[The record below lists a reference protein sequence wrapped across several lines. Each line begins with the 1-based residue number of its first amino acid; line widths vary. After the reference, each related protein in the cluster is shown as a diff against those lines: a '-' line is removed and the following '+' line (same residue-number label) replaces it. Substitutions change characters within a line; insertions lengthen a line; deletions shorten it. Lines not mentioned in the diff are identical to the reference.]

1 MRLESFHLACLEVRI
16 VRPIRLSLVLTGL
29 LAVLALAACDPAG
42 GGGAPLPPRPTPTLV
57 PLPSPSPAA
66 GSAGPDLALSA
77 RNAAGQPVE
86 RIVDGNAVTLVA
98 TRREPVGADLS
109 IDFALQ
115 GSAARALGSCVI
127 PANGREC
134 GLPLRADGWA
144 WEDQQLVGLRSVSAI
159 ARAGAPGVM
168 TTFAVTPKPIIL
180 VHGLNSDERSWIN
193 WIKPGG
199 YLEAAGVP
207 GYAVD
212 DGQFGT
218 RRMNTGIPSEPK
230 TPTFSI
236 AQNAQVVAEYVE
248 AVRQNTGAERVDL
261 VAHSLGGLIS
271 RYYVQNLM
279 PVVEAPGLAPV
290 PVANQ
295 LFMAGTPN
303 GGTPCGR
310 IPAAIGLF
318 SPATTQITPEY
329 LTQVFNPTV
338 RDRRGVPFFA
348 IAGDAVQEK
357 VAIRC
362 TELPTD
368 RYVSVRSVLQ
378 GVTVSPDRISGIH
391 SDLNNREDSFARI
404 FASLARSP
412 EQYPIE
418 MDPATTPAAEPE
430 QAQSTLVQA
439 GTLTAGETVSVT
451 LTIDQARSASF
462 MLLAPGSEV
471 SMTIKTVAGRIL
483 TEETPLTNPNVTFE
497 RTTDENGMVSLGYGV
512 IEPRAGA
519 WEIGLN
525 AKKTPPGGGPF
536 AVLATMDTDLGLSAE
551 VAPAAPRV
559 GQAVALRA
567 RLDAPQPP
575 ARVAAQARIIGP
587 AGETSVLPLARAT
600 DGVSFAE
607 TWTPA
612 ANGEYTIVIEVT
624 GADAAGNLFE
634 RLSVLGASVRE

>member
-1 MRLESFHLACLEVRI
+1 MRSTRFALL
-16 VRPIRLSLVLTGL
+16 LTGL
-29 LAVLALAACDPAG
+29 LAALLLSACNPAG
-42 GGGAPLPPRPTPTLV
+42 GAGSGPLPTRPPATLV
-57 PLPSPSPAA
+57 PLPTAAPSAEAASPQLTLTLL
-66 GSAGPDLALSA
+66 D
-77 RNAAGQPVE
+77 AAGQPVE
-86 RIVDGNAVTLVA
+86 RTVDGNALRLTATLQEPA
-98 TRREPVGADLS
+98 KADTRINFS
-109 IDFALQ
+109 LQ
-115 GSAARALGSCVI
+115 GSRVAELGSCVI
-127 PANGREC
+127 PANDNSC
-134 GLPLRADGWA
+134 GLAVRADGWA
-144 WEDQQLVGLRSVSAI
+144 WEAQRLVGLRSAAAI
-159 ARAGAPGVM
+159 AEGGAPGIV
-168 TTFAVTPKPIIL
+168 TTFAVTAKPIIL

-199 YLEAAGVP
+199 YLDTRGLA

-218 RRMNTGIPSEPK
+218 RRMNTGIPSQPT

-236 AQNAQVVAEYVE
+236 AQNAEVVAEYVE
-248 AVRQNTGAERVDL
+248 AVRKNTGAERVDL

-279 PVVEAPGLAPV
+279 PLVEAPGLPPV

-378 GVTVSPDRISGIH
+378 GVPVSPDRIKGIH
-391 SDLNNREDSFARI
+391 SDLNNREDSFERI

-412 EQYPIE
+412 ELYPIV
-418 MDPATTPAAEPE
+418 MDPATTPLSVPE

-439 GTLTAGETVSVT
+439 GTLTAGQTVSVT

-483 TEETPLTNPNVTFE
+483 TEETPKTNPNVTFE
-497 RTTDENGMVSLGYGV
+497 RALDENGMVSLGYGV
-512 IEPRAGA
+512 VEPRAGA
-519 WEIGLN
+519 WEIGLT
-525 AKKTPPGGGPF
+525 AKKTPSGGGPF
-536 AVLATMDTDLGLSAE
+536 AVLATMDTDLAMTAEISPGAPQVGASATITSRLT
-551 VAPAAPRV
+551 AAQPPQ
-559 GQAVALRA
+559 QASARA
-567 RLDAPQPP
+567 RIL
-575 ARVAAQARIIGP
+575 GP
-587 AGETSVLPLARAT
+587 AGEPVVLPLAQAGET
-600 DGVSFAE
+600 YAA

-612 ANGEYTIVIEVT
+612 APGEYTIVVEVT
-624 GADAAGNLFE
+624 GIDAAGNPFE
-634 RLSVLGASVRE
+634 RLSVLGASVGE

>member
-1 MRLESFHLACLEVRI
+1 ML
-16 VRPIRLSLVLTGL
+16 RPTRLSLAFAGL
-29 LAVLALAACDPAG
+29 LAALVLAACDPAG
-42 GGGAPLPPRPTPTLV
+42 GGGAPLPPRPTATLV
-57 PLPSPSPAA
+57 PLPSPTSGYGQPA
-66 GSAGPDLALSA
+66 SGPDMTIAA
-77 RNAAGQPVE
+77 VNAAGQPVE
-86 RIVDGNAVTLVA
+86 RIVDGNAVRLSATLRA
-98 TRREPVGADLS
+98 PVTS
-109 IDFALQ
+109 ETEVEFALQ
-115 GSAARALGSCVI
+115 GGSPVPLGACVI
-127 PANGREC
+127 PANGVACE
-134 GLPLRADGWA
+134 LPVRADGWA
-144 WEDQQLVGLRSVSAI
+144 WENRELVGLRSVSAT
-159 ARAGAPGVM
+159 AAGGAPAAM
-168 TTFAVTPKPIIL
+168 TTFAVTAKPIIL
-180 VHGLNSDERSWIN
+180 VHGLNSDETSWIN
-193 WIKPGG
+193 WIKSGG
-199 YLEAAGVP
+199 YLEARGLP

-218 RRMNTGIPSEPK
+218 RRMNTGIPSQPK
-230 TPTFSI
+230 APTFSI
-236 AQNAQVVAEYVE
+236 AQNAEVVAEYVE
-248 AVRQNTGAERVDL
+248 AVRKNTGAERVDL

-279 PVVEAPGLAPV
+279 PVVEAAGLPAA

-329 LTQVFNPTV
+329 LSQVFNPTV

-378 GVTVSPDRISGIH
+378 GVSVAPDRISGIH
-391 SDLNNREDSFARI
+391 SDLNNREDSFERI

-418 MDPATTPAAEPE
+418 MEPATAPLAEPE
-430 QAQSTLVQA
+430 QAQSTLVQS

-497 RTTDENGMVSLGYGV
+497 RVLDDNGMVSLGYGV
-512 IEPRAGA
+512 VEPRAGA
-519 WEIGLN
+519 WEIGLT
-525 AKKTPPGGGPF
+525 ARKTPPGGGPF
-536 AVLATMDTDLGLSAE
+536 AVLATMDTDLALAAE
-551 VAPAAPRV
+551 IAPGAPRA
-559 GQAVALRA
+559 GQPA
-567 RLDAPQPP
+567 RLTARLSGPQPP
-575 ARVAAQARIIGP
+575 QQVSLQARISGP
-587 AGETSVLPLARAT
+587 ADESTVLPLQR
-600 DGVSFAE
+600 DGDAFAA
-607 TWTPA
+607 TWTPGA
-612 ANGEYTIVIEVT
+612 AGEYTIVVEAT
-624 GADAAGNLFE
+624 GLDAAGNLFE
-634 RLSVLGASVRE
+634 RLAVLGASPGE

>member
-1 MRLESFHLACLEVRI
+1 MRRMRLLLA
-16 VRPIRLSLVLTGL
+16 LTGL
-29 LAVLALAACDPAG
+29 LAVLVLAACDPAGG
-42 GGGAPLPPRPTPTLV
+42 GGGAPLPPRPTATLV
-57 PLPSPSPAA
+57 PLPTATADAGAPASGA
-66 GSAGPDLALSA
+66 RFLVSA
-77 RNAAGQPVE
+77 RNAGGQTVE
-86 RIVDGNAVTLVA
+86 RIIDGNALQLVA
-98 TRREPVGADLS
+98 TLAEPAKADTR
-109 IDFALQ
+109 IDFSLQ
-115 GSAARALGSCVI
+115 GSRTLDLGSCVI
-127 PANGREC
+127 GANANACE
-134 GLPLRADGWA
+134 LALRADGWA
-144 WEDQQLVGLRSVSAI
+144 WEDQKLVGLRSI
-159 ARAGAPGVM
+159 AATAEGGAPAVM
-168 TTFAVTPKPIIL
+168 TIFAVTPKPIIL
-180 VHGLNSDERSWIN
+180 VHGLNSDESSWIN

-199 YLEAAGVP
+199 YLEARGLP

-218 RRMNTGIPSEPK
+218 RRMNTGIPSRPT

-236 AQNAQVVAEYVE
+236 AQNAEIVAEYVE
-248 AVRQNTGAERVDL
+248 AVRKNTGAERVDL

-279 PVVEAPGLAPV
+279 PVVEAPGLPPV

-303 GGTPCGR
+303 AGTPCGR
-310 IPAAIGLF
+310 IPAAVGLF

-378 GVTVSPDRISGIH
+378 GVSVAPDRIKGIH
-391 SDLNNREDSFARI
+391 SDLNNREDSFGRI

-412 EQYPIE
+412 GQYPIQ
-418 MDPATTPAAEPE
+418 MNSATTPLVEPE
-430 QAQSTLVQA
+430 QAQSTLVQS
-439 GTLTAGETVSVT
+439 GTLTAGETISVT

-497 RTTDENGMVSLGYGV
+497 RTLDENGMVSLGYGV
-512 IEPRAGA
+512 VEPRAGA
-519 WEIGLN
+519 WEIGLT
-525 AKKTPPGGGPF
+525 ARKTPPGGGPF
-536 AVLATMDTDLGLSAE
+536 AVLATLDTDLALSAE
-551 VAPAAPRV
+551 VDPAALSP
-559 GQAVALRA
+559 GQPAQISA
-567 RLDAPQPP
+567 RLVGPEPLAQ
-575 ARVAAQARIIGP
+575 ATAQARITGP
-587 AGETSVLPLARAT
+587 SGDVVVVPLAPLAT
-600 DGVSFAE
+600 AGAAFAE
-607 TWTPA
+607 AWTPGA
-612 ANGEYTIVIEVT
+612 SGEYTIAIEVT
-624 GADAAGNLFE
+624 GVDAAGNVFE
-634 RLSVLGASVRE
+634 RLSVLGASVGQ

>member
-1 MRLESFHLACLEVRI
+1 MLRPVRLTAPLI
-16 VRPIRLSLVLTGL
+16 GL
-29 LAVLALAACDPAG
+29 LAAFALAACDPAG
-42 GGGAPLPPRPTPTLV
+42 GAGSGPLPTRPPATLV
-57 PLPSPSPAA
+57 PLPTPAA
-66 GSAGPDLALSA
+66 TAAAAALVVTV
-77 RNAAGQPVE
+77 RDAAGEPVE
-86 RIVDGNAVTLVA
+86 RTVDGNALA
-98 TRREPVGADLS
+98 LGADVGQPAPA
-109 IDFALQ
+109 DTRVTFALQ
-115 GSAARALGSCVI
+115 GSDASLGECVV
-127 PANGREC
+127 PAGATGCE
-134 GLPLRADGWA
+134 LPVRADGWA
-144 WEDQQLVGLRSVSAI
+144 WDAQTLVGLRTVVASAGYSQ
-159 ARAGAPGVM
+159 ASAPL
-168 TTFAVTPKPIIL
+168 AVTAKPIVL

-199 YLEAAGVP
+199 YLDARGLPA
-207 GYAVD
+207 YAVD

-218 RRMNTGIPSEPK
+218 RRMNTGIPAQPK
-230 TPTFSI
+230 APTFSI
-236 AQNAQVVAEYVE
+236 AENAEVVAEYVE
-248 AVRQNTGAERVDL
+248 AVRKNTGAERVDL

-279 PVVEAPGLAPV
+279 PVVESPGLPAV

-329 LTQVFNPTV
+329 LSQVFNPVV

-378 GVTVSPDRISGIH
+378 GVPVAPDRIAGIH
-391 SDLNNREDSFARI
+391 SDLNNGEGSFERI

-418 MDPATTPAAEPE
+418 MDPATTPLADPE
-430 QAQSTLVQA
+430 QAQSTLVQS

-497 RTTDENGMVSLGYGV
+497 RTLDDNGMVSLGYGV
-512 IEPRAGA
+512 VEPRAGA
-519 WEIGLN
+519 WEIGLT
-525 AKKTPPGGGPF
+525 ARKTPPGGGPF
-536 AVLATMDTDLGLSAE
+536 AVLATMDTDLALAAAIEPG
-551 VAPAAPRV
+551 APRA
-559 GQAVALRA
+559 GQPA
-567 RLDAPQPP
+567 RLTARLSGPQPP
-575 ARVAAQARIIGP
+575 QEVALQARISG
-587 AGETSVLPLARAT
+587 ATGDTVVLPLEPEGDAFSA
-600 DGVSFAE
+600 
-607 TWTPA
+607 TWTPPA
-612 ANGEYTIVIEVT
+612 SGEYTIVVE
-624 GADAAGNLFE
+624 AAGVDEAGNPFE
-634 RLSVLGASVRE
+634 RLSVLGASVTE